1 MWGFWEMQEQMFVV
15 PIPLL
20 LALGFLIG
28 AIMLALGYG
37 EDSDLTRRHHLVG
50 LGVVVIGIMIPV
62 SPLSWY
68 GYWMVTSGL
77 VLGLP
82 EIAII
87 AVALIIGIL
96 LVYKGV
102 KTYSEPQ

>member
-1 MWGFWEMQEQMFVV
+1 MQEQMFVV
-15 PIPLL
+15 PLPPL

-28 AIMLALGYG
+28 TILLALGYR
-37 EDSDLTRRHHLVG
+37 EDSDLTMRHHLMG

-62 SPLSWY
+62 CPLSWY

-77 VLGLP
+77 VLGLI
-82 EIAII
+82 EITII

>member
-1 MWGFWEMQEQMFVV
+1 MFVV
-15 PIPLL
+15 PLPPL

-28 AIMLALGYG
+28 TILLALGYR
-37 EDSDLTRRHHLVG
+37 EDSDLTMRHHLMG
-50 LGVVVIGIMIPV
+50 LGVVVIGVMIPV

-77 VLGLP
+77 VLGLG

-96 LVYKGV
+96 LVYIGV
-102 KTYSEPQ
+102 KTYRMPQ

>member
-1 MWGFWEMQEQMFVV
+1 MFVV
-15 PIPLL
+15 PIPPL

-28 AIMLALGYG
+28 AILLALGYR
-37 EDSDLTRRHHLVG
+37 EDSDLTRRHHLMG

-62 SPLSWY
+62 CPLSWY

-77 VLGLP
+77 VLELI
-82 EIAII
+82 EITII
-87 AVALIIGIL
+87 AVALIIGII

-102 KTYSEPQ
+102 KTYSGPQ

>member
-1 MWGFWEMQEQMFVV
+1 MFVV
-15 PIPLL
+15 PIPPL

-28 AIMLALGYG
+28 AILLALGYR
-37 EDSDLTRRHHLVG
+37 EDSDLTRRHHLMG
-50 LGVVVIGIMIPV
+50 LGVVVIGVMIPV

-77 VLGLP
+77 VLGLG

-96 LVYKGV
+96 LVYIGV
-102 KTYSEPQ
+102 KTYRMPQ